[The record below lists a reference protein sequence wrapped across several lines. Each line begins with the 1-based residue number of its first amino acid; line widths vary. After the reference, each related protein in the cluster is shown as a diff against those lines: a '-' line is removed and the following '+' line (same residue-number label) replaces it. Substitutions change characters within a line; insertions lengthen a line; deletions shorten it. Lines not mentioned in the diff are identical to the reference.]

1 MEVFVAR
8 RSTSKKG
15 KKMPKIN
22 TLCLVLGE
30 VSRERN
36 KDCRNEGLMV
46 YKKAVEEEGRAGM
59 D

>member
-1 MEVFVAR
+1 
-8 RSTSKKG
+8 
-15 KKMPKIN
+15 MPKIN